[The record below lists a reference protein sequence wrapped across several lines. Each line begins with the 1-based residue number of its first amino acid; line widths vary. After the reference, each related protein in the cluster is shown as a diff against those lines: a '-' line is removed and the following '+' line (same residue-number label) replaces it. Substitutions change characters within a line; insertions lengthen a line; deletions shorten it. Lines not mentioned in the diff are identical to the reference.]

1 MKRPP
6 NRATIL
12 TMRIRLPFIVLAL
25 AVLLVGHQLVYL
37 ATYGRRGIERA
48 LASVGHDGYWLMI
61 GGVVSLAL
69 VVGLYLS
76 LRRWL
81 TLRTQLREL
90 GGSERRRTNIDW
102 ALCRAMVIRLIPR
115 LALTAL
121 VIFFVQEN
129 LEHYLHHAGHVPGLG
144 ALVGPDYVATLPIFL
159 AVSVVVATVAAL
171 LRLGLAA
178 LERLVAGSAPR
189 RPDRDI
195 PRPAGRYLPLHPCSR
210 STPDLGRAPPAVA

>member
-1 MKRPP
+1 M
-6 NRATIL
+6 L

-25 AVLLVGHQLVYL
+25 AVLLVGHQFVYL
-37 ATYGRRGIERA
+37 ATFGWRGIVRA

-61 GGVVSLAL
+61 GSVVSLAL
-69 VVGLYLS
+69 LVGLYLS

-81 TLRTQLREL
+81 TLRTELREL
-90 GGSERRRTNIDW
+90 DRNERRRTSIDW
-102 ALCRAMVIRLIPR
+102 ALCRAMVTRLIPR

-121 VIFFVQEN
+121 AIFFVQEN

-144 ALVGPDYVATLPIFL
+144 VLVGPDYVATLPIFL
-159 AVSVVVATVAAL
+159 AVSVVVATVAAI

-178 LERLVAGSAPR
+178 LERLVANSAPR
-189 RPDRDI
+189 RPTRDI
-195 PRPAGRYLPLHPCSR
+195 PRPAGRSLPLHPCSR